1 MKKIL
6 LLVLSKIW
14 LSNTPNSPRSL
25 LTSEPLGVQETWTP
39 VTQRTCWATTSTA
52 VPWRTSSVTRPC
64 PRPSPWGCT
73 PSGAPASPSSSAN
86 SRVSHEIRS
95 PELWD
100 WGEAT
105 WGGVR
110 WGNLG
115 WCEVMW
121 GGFTRGGVRWGDS
134 GEWPGVVRGEV
145 TWDGVTWGG
154 VRWSGGLDL
163 GWC

>member
-1 MKKIL
+1 ML
-6 LLVLSKIW
+6 LLASSRIW
-14 LSNTPNSPRSL
+14 LSNTPNSHRSL
-25 LTSEPLGVQETWTP
+25 LTSEPLRVQETWMP

-64 PRPSPWGCT
+64 PRPSQWGCT

-100 WGEAT
+100 WGEAIWGGVRWSGVDWPGVVLGEVT

-110 WGNLG
+110 WGDWCEWLWVVWGNLG
-115 WCEVMW
+115 WNDLVWYEV
-121 GGFTRGGVRWGDS
+121 V
-134 GEWPGVVRGEV
+134 
-145 TWDGVTWGG
+145 
-154 VRWSGGLDL
+154 WSR
-163 GWC
+163 